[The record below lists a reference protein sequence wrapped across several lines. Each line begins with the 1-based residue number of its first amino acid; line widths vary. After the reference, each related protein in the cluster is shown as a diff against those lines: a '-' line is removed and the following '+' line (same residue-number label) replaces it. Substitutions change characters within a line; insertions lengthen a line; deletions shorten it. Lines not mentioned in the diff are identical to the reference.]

1 MRLKPD
7 KALAARASAA
17 HDVLAGEG
25 VDGVLLL
32 SYIIWPTLEI
42 EEATATARPS
52 KRVTP
57 EQVERIF
64 ELHATGLSWAA
75 IAKEVLGSRRR
86 KATVGTILRQ
96 AA

>member
-17 HDVLAGEG
+17 HDVLAEGGADGEL
-25 VDGVLLL
+25 VL
-32 SYIIWPTLEI
+32 SYVVWPTVKL
-42 EEATATARPS
+42 EEATATARAS

-64 ELHATGLSWAA
+64 ELHAAGMSWAA
-75 IAKEVLGSRRR
+75 IAEEVLGSRRR